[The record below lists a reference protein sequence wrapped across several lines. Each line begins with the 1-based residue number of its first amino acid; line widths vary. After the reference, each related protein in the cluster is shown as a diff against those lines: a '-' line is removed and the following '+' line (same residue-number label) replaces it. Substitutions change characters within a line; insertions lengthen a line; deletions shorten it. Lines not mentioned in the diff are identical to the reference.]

1 MIKLKQLFFIAI
13 CSLVMISCG
22 DGGPTTVTDNFDHA
36 GQSIID
42 NDSLVSFLSKHYYDD
57 VVDSIK
63 TITSG
68 QTALLDD
75 TRLSSIQVTE
85 KINDVDIDFTLY
97 YFINR
102 QGTPDPVKG
111 FPTVMDSVLTLYSG
125 EYLSSTTSRI
135 TFERRQ
141 TPTWFSLNGV
151 IRGWSYGFTNFKG
164 GRNVTQPGEPI
175 TFADTGKGILFIPS
189 GLAYSNSGTGFIPAN
204 SPLVFYVEL
213 LDHVE
218 LTDHDNDGLASIF
231 EDIDGDGDP
240 RFDDTDQDGVP
251 NYFDA
256 DDDGDGKPTRE
267 EDTNGDGDPR
277 NDDADGDGI
286 PNFLDKDS

>member
-1 MIKLKQLFFIAI
+1 MVKLKQLFFISI
-13 CSLVMISCG
+13 CSLMVISCG
-22 DGGPTTVTDNFDHA
+22 DDGVTTITDNFDHA

-42 NDSLVSFLSKHYYDD
+42 NDSLVSFLSKHYFDD
-57 VVDSIK
+57 TVDSIK

-68 QTALLDD
+68 QTALLND
-75 TRLSSIQVTE
+75 TRLASMQVTE

-102 QGTPDPVKG
+102 QGVPNPDKG
-111 FPTVMDSVLTLYSG
+111 FPTVMDSVLTLYRG
-125 EYLSSTTSRI
+125 EYLSSTSTRI
-135 TFERRQ
+135 TFERRE
-141 TPTWFSLNGV
+141 TPIWFSLNGV

-164 GRNVTQPGEPI
+164 GVNATQPGEPI
-175 TFADTGKGILFIPS
+175 TFSDAGKGILFIPS

-218 LTDHDNDGLASIF
+218 NTDHDNDGLASIL

-240 RFDDTDQDGVP
+240 RFDDTDEDGIP

-256 DDDGDGKPTRE
+256 DDDGDGKSTRE

-286 PNFLDKDS
+286 PNFLDEDS